1 MSEEGRETFGRRL
14 KRLREAAGL
23 SQAQLAAAACV
34 PVGTLRN
41 AEYDRRE
48 PLVSTAGKLAAA
60 IGVTVDELL
69 GLPIRPSP
77 AGQERSA
84 RDRAGGAAKGEEEAG
99 PAKKRRRPGKGG

>member
-23 SQAQLAAAACV
+23 SQAQLAAAAGV

-48 PLVSTAGKLAAA
+48 PLVSTAGKLAGA

-69 GLPIRPSP
+69 GLPPRPASVKP
-77 AGQERSA
+77 AAE
-84 RDRAGGAAKGEEEAG
+84 GGPGRRPPAA
-99 PAKKRRRPGKGG
+99 PAPKRRKKGK